1 MSNEPSREFAN
12 SSMSNAAPLQ
22 PTLTERSLSERILAL
37 AATGLKL
44 RDISALLGVHPEIV
58 RRVLE
63 AKANA

>member
-22 PTLTERSLSERILAL
+22 STLAERSLSERILAL

-44 RDISALLGVHPEIV
+44 RDISSLLHIHPLIV
-58 RRVLE
+58 KRVLE
-63 AKANA
+63 DNKHA